1 VKGLVEPYSKLA
13 LVYDTVM
20 EHVDYGEWADHIGQ
34 LAEKFH
40 PEAKK
45 ILELG
50 CGTGE
55 LSARLAEN
63 FDWRVCSTD
72 IASEMVAKAQ
82 EKYGQ
87 LRNIQFNIADF
98 RSLENLGLFDIIILI
113 HDGLNYC
120 LENEEIVDLFNSAS
134 SAMNDDSI
142 FIFDQSTPQN
152 SLNNIEFFEDE
163 GEENGV
169 YYERTSKYNPK
180 TKYHE
185 NHFIIY
191 QEAESFEE
199 LHVQKAYLQSE
210 IMSLLDQCDFE
221 VLAAFSGFTMEEANE
236 KSERIHWVV
245 KKDSGKAR

>member
-1 VKGLVEPYSKLA
+1 MA

-34 LAEKFH
+34 LAEKYH

-63 FDWRVCSTD
+63 FSWRVCSTD
-72 IASEMVAKAQ
+72 IATEMVAKAQ

-98 RSLENLGLFDIIILI
+98 RSLENLGKFDILILI

-120 LENEEIVDLFNSAS
+120 LENDEIIDLFKSAS
-134 SAMNDDSI
+134 AAMDDDSI

-152 SLNNIEFFEDE
+152 SLNNLDFFEDE
-163 GEENGV
+163 GEQDGV

-180 TKYHE
+180 TMYHE

-191 QEAESFEE
+191 QDAESYEE
-199 LHVQKAYLQSE
+199 LHVQKAYLKSE
-210 IMSLLDQCDFE
+210 IAGLLEQCGLE
-221 VLAAFSGFTMEEANE
+221 VLGSFAGFTFEEANE
-236 KSERIHWVV
+236 ESERIHWVV
-245 KKDSGKAR
+245 RRGGEEKK